1 MPAVAGAVVV
11 GQLAK
16 GKAGKKIW
24 NILKKGWKLAQ
35 KGANAI
41 IRNKSLGDTVMG
53 GSDTSIAPTPV
64 GTFVQSPEQK
74 QANSKLLMYAGLG
87 LGAFL
92 IFKK

>member
-1 MPAVAGAVVV
+1 MPAFAIPVAGA
-11 GQLAK
+11 LAK

-24 NILKKGWKLAQ
+24 NFLKKGWKLAK

-41 IRNKSLGDTVMG
+41 MKNKSLGDTVMG
-53 GSDTSIAPTPV
+53 GSETVIAPTPV

-74 QANSKLLMYAGLG
+74 QANSQLLMYAGLG

>member
-1 MPAVAGAVVV
+1 MPAIVGASIV
-11 GQLAK
+11 GGLAK
-16 GKAGKKIW
+16 TKASKKIW
-24 NILKKGWKLAQ
+24 GFLKKGWSLAQ

-53 GSDTSIAPTPV
+53 GDQTSIAPTPV

-74 QANSKLLMYAGLG
+74 QANSQLLIYAGLG
-87 LGAFL
+87 LGAYL